1 MLNILCASTAHL
13 KQNRLILV
21 QHLLNKICKN
31 SLSSVKEIKI
41 EEKLRII
48 KIKIAKKQ
56 KMEDVVTAT
65 QPPPAA
71 STTATTT
78 TAATNQATT
87 ISSQNFTPAS
97 TAAPA
102 PPPAKKSSTTL
113 SVDRAAFLLLRVKK
127 AFKRKRQHR
136 KEKQAQALNAS
147 INNQAGRTN
156 RGKIPPPLLRSRT
169 LPAIIV
175 PGIPVVSLHTD
186 KSPFQWAT
194 SSASKSTTSSGS
206 SNRWS
211 ILTRNTTATTPTT
224 HQANAWN
231 NNNNNS
237 FNNNNNT
244 LSIKSLNLPKDDGT
258 VVYRR
263 KSSGSTPHGNTT
275 TQTTAG
281 CGSGTPDAN
290 MPSYAGTMNISTDDF
305 ECYAADG
312 SVLLRI
318 PAPHVV
324 AARAYR
330 LASKKRTQSI
340 FSNSGGGSGGGGSG
354 GSSTSTSDNNTRCS
368 GDNTPTLDGGCQ
380 IPGFSVCSSSGGSGY
395 GEANNLTTSGFSTS
409 STAATSAGGG
419 ATSSSTSSNTSTNT
433 ALTRRLAK
441 LLHQSSSSVLSKSQ
455 HHHHHQHHQHHHQQQ
470 QYYQQQHSSQ
480 YDTNTIS
487 TTTTT
492 SALTAPQ
499 PCGEDAPRRL
509 SWERRK
515 DSSAL
520 QRSASIDSF
529 AEIVWSDSP
538 RPSLDIPRPAVAP
551 FSKRP
556 SASSLFSNCSTSSQ
570 SAQLNINE
578 LYVSGGGVV
587 LPGGG
592 TGASVGIGGL
602 TTGVGGSQTT
612 CGGITTTGN
621 SRRESL
627 LSPSS
632 TRRNKLT
639 RIIND
644 NVLPSS
650 LSPNKSATLRSDRSS
665 YNCKHTN
672 NNSSN
677 NYHYSTNSN
686 LQNDDNIVILRNPP
700 LSSLTNTLSSTTS
713 SNASSSVTTA
723 TTINH
728 EHQVNLQEQQE
739 HHSTRNF
746 HSLDSNH
753 NQESQQ
759 QQHQYRHHHHHQQQQ
774 QQQET
779 FNERENATFRW
790 SEQLTQNRQQHQ
802 HQHQHQHHYQHR
814 QQQPT
819 HHNSLKLLPPPI
831 TTNSIAATS
840 TLSIS
845 SSSSISSNNSCSS
858 KMLAENIKSNSATSA
873 ISNNNNSLS
882 ISRHSNSHKN
892 HHGHSQVG
900 GGVEAVDAGSS
911 SSSGTGV
918 DENNADNKQNLAI
931 YRQPANVRTTK
942 GGNTPHRS
950 KMSKKQLKLA
960 QAQLDKLTQCN
971 LHLHALFSAVE
982 HGHLDKAR
990 TILESTDVDVNSINT
1005 DGLSALDVAVLSNN
1019 RSMTKML
1026 LQHVSVDSIG
1036 TKLNGLLKDAELRIN
1051 DLSGL
1056 EGTCQPSFSSRP
1068 SISSIIIG
1076 NTGSSVT
1083 GCTGNEVDKQ
1093 IGIWERRVKGLRR
1106 LLLGWDQARPPDA
1119 PASVVVDVTGDN
1131 SIQVQM
1137 LEPFEGAIGTKFKVQ
1152 WSTRAD
1158 FSNIVG
1164 ERELMD
1170 WRSFHGTMGTQCH
1183 ISGLTQGRRYFL
1195 RAACGNVKG
1204 WGPYKTSVPASVVP
1218 SSWRDLNNRED
1229 RYLGRQ
1235 RMLDNLFTAVRL
1247 ARPADVSELTLY
1259 TNSQQRRNPKKKTT
1273 IKQLFSTI
1281 KLFHF
1286 RGIYLASIVYCEDK
1300 VLVTSEDFLPVIEI
1314 DESYPSS
1321 LYSDYHWLMKVACT
1335 WDDVKSLRTD
1345 MERNLTSANHF
1356 RTKLLS
1362 AVCQMQSALGF
1373 NDLGQLYY
1381 KPLRDAHGTVVLTC
1395 IQSVKSQKVVSILN
1409 SRWLPVNKLQKK
1421 IGAIHEEY
1429 NINEVLITSIAD
1441 QIQYHQT
1448 ALQRL
1453 TPGLYLGYLKMQC
1466 SMDQIQVV
1474 VPAKTPNVLPHYK
1487 VRDNSHIT
1495 AEEWQVL
1502 KKNSEDR
1509 SNDGRRSASPLRLTL
1524 NFNTNSEATT
1534 EVQRLFLYDLTTATH
1549 KLFKY
1554 MNIKPEEASTH
1565 RLYDVEVIEHSK
1577 EISFLI
1583 ICPSVE
1589 LSCAVPGQSELL
1601 LQREDLASLS
1611 IQAFEMIHLST
1622 YQPGIIQKYARLSC
1636 ILELDTALAN
1646 HSQREA
1652 FSTLELQTAKERL
1665 AKLQELT
1672 SSLNAVW
1679 KAVRWLMD
1687 VIAFARDKNA
1697 PPSAAMREILD
1708 FGQQVDENSQ
1718 LLQPPIRDMKF
1729 TKSGSGRGS
1738 WPGPGASTGSNM
1750 NMGPEHS
1757 KSEQNL
1763 GLKASTPTSGSSHQ
1777 KQQNQM
1783 QTTQTNAAT
1792 PATPNYLQVNN
1803 DFMTSDVSLR
1813 KNSGDSGT
1821 SHYTT
1826 QSFNSATDSVL
1837 TSVSDFGQIFNMP
1850 PSRSD
1855 DTLSE
1860 AARQQNQKS
1869 QVLQRKR
1876 TCSNITPTSTPVTPL
1891 ITVHSSSVPYLGRD
1905 SASGGSCQS
1914 LKVNYNGEYESKQIK
1929 TAEKV
1934 KSASSAN
1941 LRDNALYLKT
1951 TLTTIKSEIKK
1962 TNCTSLDENLAPTSS
1977 SSSNSKNLQR
1987 QSSQE
1992 EYTATSCPSLATDT
2006 TEAINTPSGIIQVY
2020 TAYNTGLASGTSLK
2034 LHVTAKTTARE
2045 VVNLVVKQLNM
2056 AAVLKGSNGPIYS
2069 TDMLDNFCLVAVI
2082 GARERCLRD
2091 DFKPLLLQNPW
2102 KKGRLYVRQK
2112 HELLAAI
2119 EHSNRKSHLI

>member
-639 RIIND
+639 RIIN
-644 NVLPSS
+644 
-650 LSPNKSATLRSDRSS
+650 
-665 YNCKHTN
+665 
-672 NNSSN
+672 
-677 NYHYSTNSN
+677 
-686 LQNDDNIVILRNPP
+686 
-700 LSSLTNTLSSTTS
+700 
-713 SNASSSVTTA
+713 
-723 TTINH
+723 
-728 EHQVNLQEQQE
+728 
-739 HHSTRNF
+739 
-746 HSLDSNH
+746 
-753 NQESQQ
+753 
-759 QQHQYRHHHHHQQQQ
+759 
-774 QQQET
+774 
-779 FNERENATFRW
+779 
-790 SEQLTQNRQQHQ
+790 
-802 HQHQHQHHYQHR
+802 
-814 QQQPT
+814 
-819 HHNSLKLLPPPI
+819 
-831 TTNSIAATS
+831 
-840 TLSIS
+840 
-845 SSSSISSNNSCSS
+845 
-858 KMLAENIKSNSATSA
+858 
-873 ISNNNNSLS
+873 
-882 ISRHSNSHKN
+882 
-892 HHGHSQVG
+892 
-900 GGVEAVDAGSS
+900 
-911 SSSGTGV
+911 
-918 DENNADNKQNLAI
+918 
-931 YRQPANVRTTK
+931 
-942 GGNTPHRS
+942 
-950 KMSKKQLKLA
+950 
-960 QAQLDKLTQCN
+960 
-971 LHLHALFSAVE
+971 ALFSAVE

>member
-1 MLNILCASTAHL
+1 
-13 KQNRLILV
+13 
-21 QHLLNKICKN
+21 
-31 SLSSVKEIKI
+31 
-41 EEKLRII
+41 
-48 KIKIAKKQ
+48 
-56 KMEDVVTAT
+56 MEDVVTAT
-65 QPPPAA
+65 PPPPP
-71 STTATTT
+71 STPTTTT
-78 TAATNQATT
+78 TAAASSASTTNQATSH
-87 ISSQNFTPAS
+87 SSTPAQ
-97 TAAPA
+97 TAPAPA
-102 PPPAKKSSTTL
+102 PPPTKKSSTTL

-156 RGKIPPPLLRSRT
+156 RGKVPPPLLRSRT

-194 SSASKSTTSSGS
+194 SSATKSSTSSGS
-206 SNRWS
+206 GNRWS
-211 ILTRNTTATTPTT
+211 ILTRNTTTTTPTT
-224 HQANAWN
+224 HQQSNVWN
-231 NNNNNS
+231 NNNNNN

-258 VVYRR
+258 LVFRR
-263 KSSGSTPHGNTT
+263 KSSGSTPGNTT
-275 TQTTAG
+275 TQGQQTG
-281 CGSGTPDAN
+281 GGGGSGTPDASIT
-290 MPSYAGTMNISTDDF
+290 SYAATMNVCGDDF

-330 LASKKRTQSI
+330 LASKKRTSSI
-340 FSNSGGGSGGGGSG
+340 FSSGGVSAGSG

-368 GDNTPTLDGGCQ
+368 GDNTPTLEGGCQ
-380 IPGFSVCSSSGGSGY
+380 IPGFSVCSSGSNTGCGSGGG
-395 GEANNLTTSGFSTS
+395 GGTDANNPNSHLTSGFSTS
-409 STAATSAGGG
+409 STT
-419 ATSSSTSSNTSTNT
+419 TSSSSSSTNTSTNT

-441 LLHQSSSSVLSKSQ
+441 LLHQSSTSVLSKSQ
-455 HHHHHQHHQHHHQQQ
+455 HHHHHHHHHHQQQ
-470 QYYQQQHSSQ
+470 QQQQQHTQQ
-480 YDTNTIS
+480 YDVNMFN

-578 LYVSGGGVV
+578 WCTSSGGV
-587 LPGGG
+587 GGG
-592 TGASVGIGGL
+592 GGSGTVGIGGL
-602 TTGVGGSQTT
+602 TTGVGGTQST
-612 CGGITTTGN
+612 CGMITTTGN

-639 RIIND
+639 RIIN
-644 NVLPSS
+644 
-650 LSPNKSATLRSDRSS
+650 
-665 YNCKHTN
+665 
-672 NNSSN
+672 
-677 NYHYSTNSN
+677 
-686 LQNDDNIVILRNPP
+686 
-700 LSSLTNTLSSTTS
+700 
-713 SNASSSVTTA
+713 
-723 TTINH
+723 
-728 EHQVNLQEQQE
+728 
-739 HHSTRNF
+739 
-746 HSLDSNH
+746 
-753 NQESQQ
+753 
-759 QQHQYRHHHHHQQQQ
+759 
-774 QQQET
+774 
-779 FNERENATFRW
+779 
-790 SEQLTQNRQQHQ
+790 
-802 HQHQHQHHYQHR
+802 
-814 QQQPT
+814 
-819 HHNSLKLLPPPI
+819 
-831 TTNSIAATS
+831 
-840 TLSIS
+840 
-845 SSSSISSNNSCSS
+845 
-858 KMLAENIKSNSATSA
+858 
-873 ISNNNNSLS
+873 
-882 ISRHSNSHKN
+882 
-892 HHGHSQVG
+892 
-900 GGVEAVDAGSS
+900 
-911 SSSGTGV
+911 
-918 DENNADNKQNLAI
+918 
-931 YRQPANVRTTK
+931 
-942 GGNTPHRS
+942 
-950 KMSKKQLKLA
+950 
-960 QAQLDKLTQCN
+960 
-971 LHLHALFSAVE
+971 ALFSAVE

-1026 LQHVSVDSIG
+1026 LQHGALEGSQFSVDSIG
-1036 TKLNGLLKDAELRIN
+1036 TKLNGLLKDAEVRIN

-1119 PASVVVDVTGDN
+1119 PSSVIVDVTGDN
-1131 SIQVQM
+1131 SIQVQI

-1183 ISGLTQGRRYFL
+1183 ITNLTQGRRYFL

-1247 ARPADVSELTLY
+1247 ARPSDVSELTLD

-1273 IKQLFSTI
+1273 IKQLFSVAS
-1281 KLFHF
+1281 KFQKHLR

-1321 LYSDYHWLMKVACT
+1321 LNSDYHWLMKVACT

-1421 IGAIHEEY
+1421 IGALHEEY
-1429 NINEVLITSIAD
+1429 NINEVLISSITD

-1453 TPGLYLGYLKMQC
+1453 SPGLYLGYLKMQC

-1502 KKNSEDR
+1502 KKDSDEK
-1509 SNDGRRSASPLRLTL
+1509 SGDGRRCASPLRLTL
-1524 NFNTNSEATT
+1524 NFNTNTEATT
-1534 EVQRLFLYDLTTATH
+1534 EVQRLFLYDLTTATQ

-1554 MNIKPEEASTH
+1554 MNIKPEEANTH

-1652 FSTLELQTAKERL
+1652 FSTSELQTAKERL

-1672 SSLNAVW
+1672 ASLNAVW

-1697 PPSAAMREILD
+1697 PPSAAMKEILD
-1708 FGQQVDENSQ
+1708 FGQQVDENNQ

-1738 WPGPGASTGSNM
+1738 WPGPGASSSGNI

-1763 GLKASTPTSGSSHQ
+1763 GLKASTPTSGTRNQ

-1783 QTTQTNAAT
+1783 QSSQTNVTT
-1792 PATPNYLQVNN
+1792 PATPNFLQVNN
-1803 DFMTSDVSLR
+1803 EFMTSDMSLR

-1821 SHYTT
+1821 SQYTT
-1826 QSFNSATDSVL
+1826 QSFNSTNDSVL
-1837 TSVSDFGQIFNMP
+1837 TSNSDFAQLFNVP

-1860 AARQQNQKS
+1860 AAKQQNQKS
-1869 QVLQRKR
+1869 QILQRKR
-1876 TCSNITPTSTPVTPL
+1876 TSSNITPTSTPVTPL

-1905 SASGGSCQS
+1905 PSGAGSCQS

-1941 LRDNALYLKT
+1941 LRDNGLYLKT
-1951 TLTTIKSEIKK
+1951 TLTTLKAEVKK
-1962 TNCTSLDENLAPTSS
+1962 ANSSSLDENLAPSVSTSS
-1977 SSSNSKNLQR
+1977 TKNLQR

-1992 EYTATSCPSLATDT
+1992 EYTATSCPSLATDA
-2006 TEAINTPSGIIQVY
+2006 TEPNNTPSGIIQVY

-2069 TDMLDNFCLVAVI
+2069 AEMLDNFCLVAVI

>member
-1 MLNILCASTAHL
+1 M
-13 KQNRLILV
+13 NRCYCNSDSKSPTKTLLPMSSCLRSPGALI
-21 QHLLNKICKN
+21 
-31 SLSSVKEIKI
+31 
-41 EEKLRII
+41 R
-48 KIKIAKKQ
+48 Q
-56 KMEDVVTAT
+56 K
-65 QPPPAA
+65 
-71 STTATTT
+71 S
-78 TAATNQATT
+78 
-87 ISSQNFTPAS
+87 FH
-97 TAAPA
+97 
-102 PPPAKKSSTTL
+102 TL
-113 SVDRAAFLLLRVKK
+113 S
-127 AFKRKRQHR
+127 
-136 KEKQAQALNAS
+136 E
-147 INNQAGRTN
+147 
-156 RGKIPPPLLRSRT
+156 
-169 LPAIIV
+169 
-175 PGIPVVSLHTD
+175 
-186 KSPFQWAT
+186 
-194 SSASKSTTSSGS
+194 
-206 SNRWS
+206 
-211 ILTRNTTATTPTT
+211 
-224 HQANAWN
+224 
-231 NNNNNS
+231 
-237 FNNNNNT
+237 
-244 LSIKSLNLPKDDGT
+244 
-258 VVYRR
+258 
-263 KSSGSTPHGNTT
+263 
-275 TQTTAG
+275 
-281 CGSGTPDAN
+281 
-290 MPSYAGTMNISTDDF
+290 
-305 ECYAADG
+305 
-312 SVLLRI
+312 
-318 PAPHVV
+318 
-324 AARAYR
+324 
-330 LASKKRTQSI
+330 
-340 FSNSGGGSGGGGSG
+340 
-354 GSSTSTSDNNTRCS
+354 
-368 GDNTPTLDGGCQ
+368 
-380 IPGFSVCSSSGGSGY
+380 
-395 GEANNLTTSGFSTS
+395 
-409 STAATSAGGG
+409 
-419 ATSSSTSSNTSTNT
+419 
-433 ALTRRLAK
+433 LAK
-441 LLHQSSSSVLSKSQ
+441 FCQNKNV
-455 HHHHHQHHQHHHQQQ
+455 
-470 QYYQQQHSSQ
+470 
-480 YDTNTIS
+480 
-487 TTTTT
+487 
-492 SALTAPQ
+492 Q
-499 PCGEDAPRRL
+499 PNKYNDA
-509 SWERRK
+509 K
-515 DSSAL
+515 D
-520 QRSASIDSF
+520 
-529 AEIVWSDSP
+529 
-538 RPSLDIPRPAVAP
+538 
-551 FSKRP
+551 
-556 SASSLFSNCSTSSQ
+556 
-570 SAQLNINE
+570 
-578 LYVSGGGVV
+578 
-587 LPGGG
+587 
-592 TGASVGIGGL
+592 
-602 TTGVGGSQTT
+602 
-612 CGGITTTGN
+612 
-621 SRRESL
+621 
-627 LSPSS
+627 
-632 TRRNKLT
+632 
-639 RIIND
+639 D
-644 NVLPSS
+644 NVLPSR

-665 YNCKHTN
+665 YSSKHSKSN
-672 NNSSN
+672 NNDN
-677 NYHYSTNSN
+677 NYHYNSN
-686 LQNDDNIVILRNPP
+686 LHNDDNIVILRNQP
-700 LSSLTNTLSSTTS
+700 SASLTNTLSSTISSTPSTS
-713 SNASSSVTTA
+713 STSTT

-728 EHQVNLQEQQE
+728 QHQINLLQQQQQQ
-739 HHSTRNF
+739 HHNTRNF
-746 HSLDSNH
+746 HSLDNNH
-753 NQESQQ
+753 YQEQL
-759 QQHQYRHHHHHQQQQ
+759 QQQQ
-774 QQQET
+774 QYQYHQPHHHQPEP

-790 SEQLTQNRQQHQ
+790 SEQLTQNVVSVAKIRSAMSCTSQDLKEMEFLLPQRQQQQQQ

-819 HHNSLKLLPPPI
+819 HHNSLKLLPP
-831 TTNSIAATS
+831 ATP

-858 KMLAENIKSNSATSA
+858 KMLAENIKSNSATSGN
-873 ISNNNNSLS
+873 SSSNNNSLS
-882 ISRHSNSHKN
+882 ISRHSNSYKTHHAHN
-892 HHGHSQVG
+892 HVG
-900 GGVEAVDAGSS
+900 GVAVGVGVSVEGVDGGS

-918 DENNADNKQNLAI
+918 DENNADNNQNLAI

-942 GGNTPHRS
+942 AGNTPHRS

-1026 LQHVSVDSIG
+1026 LQHGALEGSQFSVDSIG

-1119 PASVVVDVTGDN
+1119 PASVIVDVTGDN

-1158 FSNIVG
+1158 FGNIVG

-1183 ISGLTQGRRYFL
+1183 IAGLTQGRRYFL

-1204 WGPYKTSVPASVVP
+1204 WGPYKTSVPASIVP

-1247 ARPADVSELTLY
+1247 ARPADVSELTLD

-1273 IKQLFSTI
+1273 IKQLFSVAS
-1281 KLFHF
+1281 KFQKHLR

-1321 LYSDYHWLMKVACT
+1321 LNSDYHWLMKVACT

-1381 KPLRDAHGTVVLTC
+1381 KPLRDAHGTIVLTC
-1395 IQSVKSQKVVSILN
+1395 IQAVKSQKVVSILN

-1441 QIQYHQT
+1441 QMQYHQT

-1502 KKNSEDR
+1502 KKGSEDR
-1509 SNDGRRSASPLRLTL
+1509 SNDGHRSASPLRLTL

-1583 ICPSVE
+1583 ICPSVQ

-1611 IQAFEMIHLST
+1611 IQSFEMIHLST

-1652 FSTLELQTAKERL
+1652 FSTSELQTAKERL
-1665 AKLQELT
+1665 AKLHELT

-1708 FGQQVDENSQ
+1708 FGQQVDENTQ

-1738 WPGPGASTGSNM
+1738 WPGPGASTSGNIH
-1750 NMGPEHS
+1750 MGPEHS

-1763 GLKASTPTSGSSHQ
+1763 GMKAITPTSGTHKQ
-1777 KQQNQM
+1777 MQQNQM
-1783 QTTQTNAAT
+1783 QSAQTNAAT
-1792 PATPNYLQVNN
+1792 PVTPNYLQVNN
-1803 DFMTSDVSLR
+1803 DFMTSDMSLR

-1826 QSFNSATDSVL
+1826 QSFNSANDSVV
-1837 TSVSDFGQIFNMP
+1837 TSTSDFGQIFNMP

-1860 AARQQNQKS
+1860 AAKQQNQKA
-1869 QVLQRKR
+1869 QILQRKR
-1876 TCSNITPTSTPVTPL
+1876 TSSNITPTSTPVTPL

-1905 SASGGSCQS
+1905 SQSGGSCQS

-1934 KSASSAN
+1934 KSASSVN
-1941 LRDNALYLKT
+1941 LRDNGLYLKT
-1951 TLTTIKSEIKK
+1951 TLTTIQTEMKK
-1962 TNCTSLDENLAPTSS
+1962 TNCTSLDENLAPSS
-1977 SSSNSKNLQR
+1977 STSTKNLQR

-2006 TEAINTPSGIIQVY
+2006 SEAINTPSGIIQVY
-2020 TAYNTGLASGTSLK
+2020 TAYNTGLATGTSLK

-2045 VVNLVVKQLNM
+2045 IINLVVKQLNM
-2056 AAVLKGSNGPIYS
+2056 AAVLKGSNGPIYT
-2069 TDMLDNFCLVAVI
+2069 TDMMDNFCLVAVI

>member
-1 MLNILCASTAHL
+1 
-13 KQNRLILV
+13 
-21 QHLLNKICKN
+21 
-31 SLSSVKEIKI
+31 
-41 EEKLRII
+41 
-48 KIKIAKKQ
+48 
-56 KMEDVVTAT
+56 
-65 QPPPAA
+65 
-71 STTATTT
+71 
-78 TAATNQATT
+78 
-87 ISSQNFTPAS
+87 
-97 TAAPA
+97 
-102 PPPAKKSSTTL
+102 
-113 SVDRAAFLLLRVKK
+113 
-127 AFKRKRQHR
+127 
-136 KEKQAQALNAS
+136 
-147 INNQAGRTN
+147 
-156 RGKIPPPLLRSRT
+156 
-169 LPAIIV
+169 
-175 PGIPVVSLHTD
+175 
-186 KSPFQWAT
+186 
-194 SSASKSTTSSGS
+194 
-206 SNRWS
+206 
-211 ILTRNTTATTPTT
+211 
-224 HQANAWN
+224 
-231 NNNNNS
+231 
-237 FNNNNNT
+237 
-244 LSIKSLNLPKDDGT
+244 
-258 VVYRR
+258 
-263 KSSGSTPHGNTT
+263 
-275 TQTTAG
+275 
-281 CGSGTPDAN
+281 

-340 FSNSGGGSGGGGSG
+340 FSNSGGGSGGGGGGGSG

-470 QYYQQQHSSQ
+470 YYQQHHSSQ

-639 RIIND
+639 RIIN
-644 NVLPSS
+644 
-650 LSPNKSATLRSDRSS
+650 
-665 YNCKHTN
+665 
-672 NNSSN
+672 
-677 NYHYSTNSN
+677 
-686 LQNDDNIVILRNPP
+686 
-700 LSSLTNTLSSTTS
+700 
-713 SNASSSVTTA
+713 
-723 TTINH
+723 
-728 EHQVNLQEQQE
+728 
-739 HHSTRNF
+739 
-746 HSLDSNH
+746 
-753 NQESQQ
+753 
-759 QQHQYRHHHHHQQQQ
+759 
-774 QQQET
+774 
-779 FNERENATFRW
+779 
-790 SEQLTQNRQQHQ
+790 
-802 HQHQHQHHYQHR
+802 
-814 QQQPT
+814 
-819 HHNSLKLLPPPI
+819 
-831 TTNSIAATS
+831 
-840 TLSIS
+840 
-845 SSSSISSNNSCSS
+845 
-858 KMLAENIKSNSATSA
+858 
-873 ISNNNNSLS
+873 
-882 ISRHSNSHKN
+882 
-892 HHGHSQVG
+892 
-900 GGVEAVDAGSS
+900 
-911 SSSGTGV
+911 
-918 DENNADNKQNLAI
+918 
-931 YRQPANVRTTK
+931 
-942 GGNTPHRS
+942 
-950 KMSKKQLKLA
+950 
-960 QAQLDKLTQCN
+960 
-971 LHLHALFSAVE
+971 ALFSAVE

-1026 LQHVSVDSIG
+1026 LQHGALEGSQFSVDSIG

-1247 ARPADVSELTLY
+1247 ARPADVSELTLD

-1273 IKQLFSTI
+1273 IKQLFSVAS
-1281 KLFHF
+1281 KFQKHLR

-1509 SNDGRRSASPLRLTL
+1509 ANDGRRSASPLRLTL

-1738 WPGPGASTGSNM
+1738 WPGPGASTASNM

-1763 GLKASTPTSGSSHQ
+1763 GLKATTPTSGTSHQ

-1992 EYTATSCPSLATDT
+1992 EYTATSCPSLATDN

>member
-1 MLNILCASTAHL
+1 M
-13 KQNRLILV
+13 NRCYCNSDSKSPTKTSLPMSSCLRSPGALI
-21 QHLLNKICKN
+21 
-31 SLSSVKEIKI
+31 
-41 EEKLRII
+41 R
-48 KIKIAKKQ
+48 Q
-56 KMEDVVTAT
+56 K
-65 QPPPAA
+65 
-71 STTATTT
+71 S
-78 TAATNQATT
+78 
-87 ISSQNFTPAS
+87 FH
-97 TAAPA
+97 
-102 PPPAKKSSTTL
+102 TL
-113 SVDRAAFLLLRVKK
+113 S
-127 AFKRKRQHR
+127 
-136 KEKQAQALNAS
+136 E
-147 INNQAGRTN
+147 
-156 RGKIPPPLLRSRT
+156 
-169 LPAIIV
+169 
-175 PGIPVVSLHTD
+175 
-186 KSPFQWAT
+186 
-194 SSASKSTTSSGS
+194 
-206 SNRWS
+206 
-211 ILTRNTTATTPTT
+211 
-224 HQANAWN
+224 
-231 NNNNNS
+231 
-237 FNNNNNT
+237 
-244 LSIKSLNLPKDDGT
+244 
-258 VVYRR
+258 
-263 KSSGSTPHGNTT
+263 
-275 TQTTAG
+275 
-281 CGSGTPDAN
+281 
-290 MPSYAGTMNISTDDF
+290 
-305 ECYAADG
+305 
-312 SVLLRI
+312 
-318 PAPHVV
+318 
-324 AARAYR
+324 
-330 LASKKRTQSI
+330 
-340 FSNSGGGSGGGGSG
+340 
-354 GSSTSTSDNNTRCS
+354 
-368 GDNTPTLDGGCQ
+368 
-380 IPGFSVCSSSGGSGY
+380 
-395 GEANNLTTSGFSTS
+395 
-409 STAATSAGGG
+409 
-419 ATSSSTSSNTSTNT
+419 
-433 ALTRRLAK
+433 LAK
-441 LLHQSSSSVLSKSQ
+441 FCQNKNVQ
-455 HHHHHQHHQHHHQQQ
+455 PNR
-470 QYYQQQHSSQ
+470 
-480 YDTNTIS
+480 YD
-487 TTTTT
+487 
-492 SALTAPQ
+492 
-499 PCGEDAPRRL
+499 DA
-509 SWERRK
+509 K
-515 DSSAL
+515 D
-520 QRSASIDSF
+520 
-529 AEIVWSDSP
+529 
-538 RPSLDIPRPAVAP
+538 
-551 FSKRP
+551 
-556 SASSLFSNCSTSSQ
+556 
-570 SAQLNINE
+570 
-578 LYVSGGGVV
+578 
-587 LPGGG
+587 
-592 TGASVGIGGL
+592 
-602 TTGVGGSQTT
+602 
-612 CGGITTTGN
+612 
-621 SRRESL
+621 
-627 LSPSS
+627 
-632 TRRNKLT
+632 
-639 RIIND
+639 D

-665 YNCKHTN
+665 YNCKHSK
-672 NNSSN
+672 NNSSNSN

-686 LQNDDNIVILRNPP
+686 LQNDDNLVILRNPP
-700 LSSLTNTLSSTTS
+700 SSSLTNTLSSTTS

-728 EHQVNLQEQQE
+728 EYQINLQQQQ
-739 HHSTRNF
+739 HNNSTRNF
-746 HSLDSNH
+746 HSLDNNH
-753 NQESQQ
+753 YQEPQQ
-759 QQHQYRHHHHHQQQQ
+759 QQHQYRHQHQHHHQQQQ
-774 QQQET
+774 QEPY
-779 FNERENATFRW
+779 NERENATFRW
-790 SEQLTQNRQQHQ
+790 SEQLTQNVVSVAKIRSAMSCTSQDLKEMEYLLPQRQQ

-819 HHNSLKLLPPPI
+819 HHNSLKLLPPPAPL

-858 KMLAENIKSNSATSA
+858 KMLAENIKTNSATSNT
-873 ISNNNNSLS
+873 SNNNNSSLS

-900 GGVEAVDAGSS
+900 GGGEAIDAGSS

-1026 LQHVSVDSIG
+1026 LQHGALEGSQFSVDSIG

-1204 WGPYKTSVPASVVP
+1204 WGPYKTSVPASIVP

-1247 ARPADVSELTLY
+1247 ARPADVSELTLD

-1273 IKQLFSTI
+1273 IKQLFSVAS
-1281 KLFHF
+1281 KFQKHLR

-1502 KKNSEDR
+1502 KKNAEDR

-1672 SSLNAVW
+1672 FSLNAVW

-1708 FGQQVDENSQ
+1708 FGQQVDESSQ

-1738 WPGPGASTGSNM
+1738 WPGPGASTAGNM

-1763 GLKASTPTSGSSHQ
+1763 GLKATTPTSGTSHQ

-1783 QTTQTNAAT
+1783 QTSQTNAAT

-1803 DFMTSDVSLR
+1803 DFMTSDMSLR

-1837 TSVSDFGQIFNMP
+1837 TSASDFGQIFNMP

-1869 QVLQRKR
+1869 QILQRKR

-1962 TNCTSLDENLAPTSS
+1962 TNCTSLDENLAPTAATS

-1992 EYTATSCPSLATDT
+1992 EYTATSCPSLATDN